1 MTAVLAKKVAV
12 RQELTGVASQDR
24 AQRMAQ
30 QVGQAHEL
38 TKAVV
43 TALANSTFERLTTDV
58 TIATSASYATLLT
71 ATIDTTLT
79 SGNLDISFS
88 ASGQK
93 ITNNGSALFR
103 ILVDGVAARGMA
115 TTCAAVTS
123 SWAMSLVDQVAVTK
137 GPHTVLLQW
146 RTDTSSLRILAA
158 STAEHHACLRV
169 QEMP

>member
-1 MTAVLAKKVAV
+1 MTAVLPKKVAV
-12 RQELTGVASQDR
+12 RQEFTGVVAQDR

-43 TALANSTFERLTTDV
+43 AALANSTFERLTTDV

-71 ATIDTTLT
+71 ATIDTTLPSSELAIFFT
-79 SGNLDISFS
+79 

-103 ILVDGVAARGMA
+103 VLVDGVAARGVI
-115 TTCAAVTS
+115 TTCGAVTS
-123 SWAMSLVDQVAVTK
+123 SWAIALVDQVAVTK

-158 STAEHHACLRV
+158 TTAEHHACLRV
-169 QEMP
+169 HEAP